1 MEEIDIEIC
10 LKKMNK
16 LCYRE
21 VKKKLYKKNSVV

>member
-21 VKKKLYKKNSVV
+21 VKKNYIKNIP